1 MVSIRRET
9 SRRYRFLCGGDFLH
23 SPFAAVLVQHDGR
36 LNRRFAALHA
46 AWLTYSPAMT
56 RSALV
61 KCAVVLALTAGV
73 LTVRPQAT
81 ALADSCSDVASTAA
95 VAIDSGPCADVLAQ
109 ERRWLTAITDG
120 DRTTV
125 ESILA
130 PVFKHIDSEGALL
143 DRAQEIAGMEK
154 VSFTMNA
161 TDQLVDI
168 SGDTAVIHGVN
179 TLVDG
184 GEVLA
189 RERFTDVFML
199 QNGTWMALSAQ
210 ETTLR

>member
-1 MVSIRRET
+1 
-9 SRRYRFLCGGDFLH
+9 
-23 SPFAAVLVQHDGR
+23 
-36 LNRRFAALHA
+36 
-46 AWLTYSPAMT
+46 MT

-61 KCAVVLALTAGV
+61 KCAGVFALTAASF
-73 LTVRPQAT
+73 TAQPQAI
-81 ALADSCSDVASTAA
+81 ALADSCSDGASNAA

-120 DRTTV
+120 NRTTV

-130 PVFKHIDSEGALL
+130 PGFRHINSDGLLL
-143 DRAQEIAGMEK
+143 DRDQEIAGLET
-154 VSFTMNA
+154 VLFTMNPS
-161 TDQLVDI
+161 DQLVDI
-168 SGDTAVIHGVN
+168 AADTAVIHGVN

-189 RERFTDVFML
+189 RERFTDVFQL

-210 ETTLR
+210 ETTLG

>member
-1 MVSIRRET
+1 
-9 SRRYRFLCGGDFLH
+9 
-23 SPFAAVLVQHDGR
+23 
-36 LNRRFAALHA
+36 
-46 AWLTYSPAMT
+46 MT

-130 PVFKHIDSEGALL
+130 PGFKHIDSEGVLL
-143 DRAQEIAGMEK
+143 DRAQEIAGMER
-154 VSFTMNA
+154 VSFTMNP